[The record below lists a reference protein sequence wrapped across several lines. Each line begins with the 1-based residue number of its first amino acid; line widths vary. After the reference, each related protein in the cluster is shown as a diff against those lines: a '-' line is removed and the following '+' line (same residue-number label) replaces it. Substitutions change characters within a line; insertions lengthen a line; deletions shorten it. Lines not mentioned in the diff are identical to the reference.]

1 MQTSED
7 ILLKASKDYLLV
19 WKNTIDLCHNNNN
32 FMEYWIKH
40 SRYKIGFLPV
50 DGFGAVDW
58 FAGQDNLLEM
68 EWSRLG
74 VLTPESVG
82 NVDLLGVAIMDNCLV
97 MTHDPK
103 LRYLW
108 ELLSNKEE
116 LCEATLPRRA
126 AGSPSMDRK
135 GATWIIIL
143 GKAQIITIEVIS
155 SSHQF

>member
-7 ILLKASKDYLLV
+7 IVLKASKDYLLI
-19 WKNTIDLCHNNNN
+19 WKNTIDLFHNNND
-32 FMEYWIKH
+32 FMEYWIKP

-126 AGSPSMDRK
+126 AGSPTMDRK
-135 GATWIIIL
+135 GGTWIIIL
-143 GKAQIITIEVIS
+143 GKA
-155 SSHQF
+155 

>member
-1 MQTSED
+1 M
-7 ILLKASKDYLLV
+7 
-19 WKNTIDLCHNNNN
+19 
-32 FMEYWIKH
+32 
-40 SRYKIGFLPV
+40 

-103 LRYLW
+103 LRYL
-108 ELLSNKEE
+108 
-116 LCEATLPRRA
+116 
-126 AGSPSMDRK
+126 
-135 GATWIIIL
+135 
-143 GKAQIITIEVIS
+143 
-155 SSHQF
+155 